1 MNPFD
6 IVDNAIAAYN
16 HAYSEYV
23 KFITPGTLT
32 ALNAVVDGLR
42 SVGLGWVIGAGVG
55 GAENLHC
62 YDTSIH
68 AFTCIQ

>member
-16 HAYSEYV
+16 NAYNAYV
-23 KFITPGTLT
+23 DFITPGALT
-32 ALNAVVDGLR
+32 ALNAAVDGLR

-62 YDTSIH
+62 YSIEQH